1 MAVGQQTISSNASL
15 NVVQERVSQPD
26 FNGTASLPV
35 ETAQPGDT
43 IAAVLK
49 NFTDYDR
56 ADVRWQWQRNPL
68 GFWEDIPGATEM
80 SYTVTEEDQD
90 CHLRLCYNVGMGTD
104 VHGMFTNEVT
114 CGKTYAGEVSLTVSS
129 NAIELDEAVVLTFT
143 ARNADGTPGE
153 GFVQLRLDGNEHGEP
168 VAVEAGVAQFALSG
182 EDMGIGNH
190 TVYAVFQS
198 EDLTP
203 KVTGEQALTVNK
215 IDLSGLLITNVP
227 TNTSVYYR
235 GGKKAQWYYIT
246 VSYDPENW
254 PEGFAFSQSNLKIT
268 AYRNG
273 QWGGSS
279 GEQQITRYVTV
290 TSTEVTC
297 GANLAYPYAL
307 KVEINDARYTGSI
320 TTGILTVQK
329 SPLNVKVRDI
339 YATTGETIN
348 LGFDLIDDGITSF
361 GLQGDDFLNSYA
373 VITYT
378 VTNQQGEDV
387 TGQLQSLE
395 PGEYTVR
402 MSMPAGN
409 ERLIQSDYEY
419 NGGTGITTI
428 GQYALNFLPGKL
440 VITEEPYVNPTAVS
454 RSGDYLDIDVE
465 NWNLDTCP
473 YAGFDFDTPALPE
486 EFSMDDLDFVV
497 TYNGEVT
504 TNLDLDCTKASLE
517 KVAALKIDE
526 EQGTVRLYPLW
537 QGTYTITA
545 HLKQGVTGYQFNAQ
559 TATVHVGT
567 VPSVISIYV
576 EEPDKIYHPGDELVV
591 IVDETG
597 EARYYDGTP
606 FWWTPDQTVTFT
618 VGEQSI
624 KGKYTLLQYPLRC
637 VLTLPDDFQPG
648 QYEITMDPGYYTG
661 PVAPEGQHG
670 YEPVT
675 PVSFRVENLEYIVT
689 IPASVEMDETGKAS
703 LPLSCS
709 QLEGGSRLTVTVDSA
724 NAMKLTGEDGTI
736 AYTLTAQNGMAIFDG
751 NTAATFTGTG
761 ETTLSLNVAEGQE
774 LAPGHYID
782 TLTFTAS
789 AE

>member
-1 MAVGQQTISSNASL
+1 MTEYFDLAPEVQYWFTSSGSNNGKFSLNGSILSWTSGDVTSDGCDFQVKQGITWDKWSSQDSVAVGQQTISSNASL

-80 SYTVTEEDQD
+80 SYTVTDEDQD

-168 VAVEAGVAQFALSG
+168 VAVEAGVAQFTLSG

-198 EDLTP
+198 EDLAP
-203 KVTGEQALTVNK
+203 KVTGEQAITVNK

-227 TNTSVYYR
+227 ENTSVYYR
-235 GGKKAQWYYIT
+235 GGKKAQWHYIT

-290 TSTEVTC
+290 SSTEVTC
-297 GANLAYPYAL
+297 GANLAYTYAL

-361 GLQGDDFLNSYA
+361 GLQGDDFLNRYA

-402 MSMPAGN
+402 MSMPA
-409 ERLIQSDYEY
+409 
-419 NGGTGITTI
+419 
-428 GQYALNFLPGKL
+428 A
-440 VITEEPYVNPTAVS
+440 
-454 RSGDYLDIDVE
+454 
-465 NWNLDTCP
+465 
-473 YAGFDFDTPALPE
+473 
-486 EFSMDDLDFVV
+486 M
-497 TYNGEVT
+497 
-504 TNLDLDCTKASLE
+504 
-517 KVAALKIDE
+517 
-526 EQGTVRLYPLW
+526 
-537 QGTYTITA
+537 
-545 HLKQGVTGYQFNAQ
+545 
-559 TATVHVGT
+559 
-567 VPSVISIYV
+567 SV
-576 EEPDKIYHPGDELVV
+576 
-591 IVDETG
+591 
-597 EARYYDGTP
+597 
-606 FWWTPDQTVTFT
+606 
-618 VGEQSI
+618 
-624 KGKYTLLQYPLRC
+624 
-637 VLTLPDDFQPG
+637 
-648 QYEITMDPGYYTG
+648 
-661 PVAPEGQHG
+661 
-670 YEPVT
+670 
-675 PVSFRVENLEYIVT
+675 
-689 IPASVEMDETGKAS
+689 
-703 LPLSCS
+703 
-709 QLEGGSRLTVTVDSA
+709 
-724 NAMKLTGEDGTI
+724 
-736 AYTLTAQNGMAIFDG
+736 
-751 NTAATFTGTG
+751 
-761 ETTLSLNVAEGQE
+761 
-774 LAPGHYID
+774 
-782 TLTFTAS
+782 
-789 AE
+789 